1 MNSLTFLLQ
10 YIFKPRTV
18 GAVLPSSKYLAKK
31 MLASVDFDVAKCI
44 VEYGA
49 GTGVFTKRILE
60 KRHPDTVIIVFEKN
74 EAFYQ
79 SLTNKYGA
87 EPNVYIVNES
97 AENVGQ
103 HLQKCGLEYADY
115 IVSGLPF
122 TSLPAEVSENI
133 LVQTKKYLSESG
145 TFITFQYSLLKMEFI
160 RRFFISIETE
170 LEIRNIPPAYVLR
183 CR

>member
-31 MLASVDFDVAKCI
+31 MLASVNFNAAKCI

-60 KRHPDTVIIVFEKN
+60 KRHPGTVVIVFEKN
-74 EAFYQ
+74 EAFCQ
-79 SLTNKYGA
+79 NLTNKYGA
-87 EPNVYIVNES
+87 EPNVYIINES
-97 AENVGQ
+97 AENIGQ
-103 HLQKCGLEYADY
+103 HLEKCGLEYADY

-122 TSLPAEVSENI
+122 ASLPTEVSENI
-133 LVQTKKYLSESG
+133 LNQTKKFLSTSG
-145 TFITFQYSLLKMEFI
+145 TFITFQYSLLKIEFI
-160 RRFFISIETE
+160 RRFFDKIETE
-170 LEIRNIPPAYVLR
+170 RELRNIPPAYVLR
-183 CR
+183 CK